1 MGETNRSFINPFQVA
16 AKCGC
21 GGLDVIF
28 VNEVPSG
35 TEPCAP
41 FSMAVSFDTSN
52 WKVETI
58 YILNPI
64 YCQ

>member
-1 MGETNRSFINPFQVA
+1 MGETNRSFINPFHVA

-41 FSMAVSFDTSN
+41 FSWLCHLTHLTG
-52 WKVETI
+52 K
-58 YILNPI
+58 
-64 YCQ
+64 